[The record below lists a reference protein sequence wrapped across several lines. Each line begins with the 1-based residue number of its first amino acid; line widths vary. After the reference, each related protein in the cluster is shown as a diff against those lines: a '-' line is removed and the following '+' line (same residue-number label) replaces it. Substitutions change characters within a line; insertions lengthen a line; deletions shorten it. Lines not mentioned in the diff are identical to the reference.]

1 MREKR
6 FLEEVGK
13 FIASHHLVN
22 RNLLERPKL
31 PCLWVPLSHQNS
43 VSGLSCAGITPEDL
57 LFQVDSLNV
66 EFLSIIEKKA
76 RESLLLC
83 GIR

>member
-6 FLEEVGK
+6 LLEEVSK

-22 RNLLERPKL
+22 CHLLERPKL
-31 PCLWVPLSHQNS
+31 PCLWVPFSHQNS
-43 VSGLSCAGITPEDL
+43 VCGLSCAGITPKDL
-57 LFQVDSLNV
+57 LFQVDSLHV
-66 EFLSIIEKKA
+66 EFLSIIEEKA

-83 GIR
+83 GLR